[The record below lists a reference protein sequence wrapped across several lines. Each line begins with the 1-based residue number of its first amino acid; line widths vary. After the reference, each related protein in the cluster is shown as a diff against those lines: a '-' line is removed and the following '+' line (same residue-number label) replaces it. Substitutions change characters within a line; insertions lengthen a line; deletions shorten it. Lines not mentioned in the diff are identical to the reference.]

1 MPGQGASGEAI
12 SRSSNRRASTT
23 TTITSTNPVVT
34 DRAAELLTHF
44 GLGHR
49 LKHRPAELS
58 GGERQRAALARA
70 LVTEPAC
77 LLADEPTGNL
87 DRTNAEAMF
96 ELMLAL
102 NRARGTSLVMVTHD
116 ERLAAKAERVL
127 RLEDGRL
134 RAD

>member
-1 MPGQGASGEAI
+1 
-12 SRSSNRRASTT
+12 
-23 TTITSTNPVVT
+23 
-34 DRAAELLTHF
+34 
-44 GLGHR
+44 
-49 LKHRPAELS
+49 
-58 GGERQRAALARA
+58 